1 MAGSE
6 KKKAVLI
13 FILVT
18 LAAIILASSLPVLEL
33 KPGMPPPEVK
43 NDQVAVL
50 ASSGMYAESISINR
64 FIIILSCLIAA
75 GLFLYSMYRILRGSS
90 WKDIISLLKP
100 LFFIVLI
107 MAVMMMVIMS
117 MPRTSVPA
125 QTEAIIPTLEPQVTA
140 PLGPV
145 PQVLLWIVG
154 GCFFLMAVLVAVW
167 IYRNLS
173 SKPDASNLIMQ
184 EAEKARQKILLG
196 VGLKDVIIEC
206 YRQMSLVLQEDRGIT
221 RKDFMTTLE
230 FEETLSNAGF
240 PLIPVHDLT
249 KMFNAARYGNWQPSS
264 GDEQCAIQCFEA
276 ITRFTN
282 ISREDR

>member
-1 MAGSE
+1 MAGNE
-6 KKKAVLI
+6 KKKVLLL

-18 LAAIILASSLPVLEL
+18 LAAIILASSLPTLEL
-33 KPGMPPPEVK
+33 QPGMPPPEIK
-43 NDQVAVL
+43 NDQVAVV
-50 ASSGMYAESISINR
+50 ASSGMHAETIPINR

-75 GLFLYSMYRILRGSS
+75 GLFLYSMYRILRGTS
-90 WKDIISLLKP
+90 WKDILGLLKP
-100 LFFIVLI
+100 LLFIVLLL
-107 MAVMMMVIMS
+107 AAMMMVIMS
-117 MPRTSVPA
+117 MPRTSAPPQA
-125 QTEAIIPTLEPQVTA
+125 EAPIPTPAPQVTA

-145 PQVLLWIVG
+145 PPILLWIVG
-154 GCFFLMAVLVAVW
+154 GCAILMAILVAVW

-173 SKPDASNLIMQ
+173 GKPDASGLIAQ

-240 PLIPVHDLT
+240 PSTPVHDLT

-264 GDEQCAIQCFEA
+264 GDEQSAIQCFEA
-276 ITRFTN
+276 ITRFTR
-282 ISREDR
+282 ISGEGD